1 MQQNSIKYIV
11 GFSAV
16 VCLACS
22 LLVSSTAVLLKD
34 RQLANQLYAKQIKIL
49 AVSGLIEEGVKPSQ
63 DEVNV
68 LFDTRIESL
77 IIDMQSGKVV
87 TDSGIDD
94 PLTYDQ
100 LKASKNPALSNEA
113 DANFAKVK
121 RVPKHIPIYI
131 IQDEEGNADN
141 LVLPVEGMGLWGTLY
156 GFVSLDKDIETIRG
170 LTFFKH
176 KETPG
181 LGAEVDN
188 PSWKAKWPGRK
199 VYDDSG
205 EVMIKV
211 IKGPAGTPEETP
223 YAVDGLAGAT
233 LTSNGVTNLLRFW
246 LGKEGFGPYLASLN
260 SEGSDA

>member
-1 MQQNSIKYIV
+1 MQKNSIKYIV
-11 GFSAV
+11 GFAAV

-100 LKASKNPALSNEA
+100 LK
-113 DANFAKVK
+113 
-121 RVPKHIPIYI
+121 I
-131 IQDEEGNADN
+131 
-141 LVLPVEGMGLWGTLY
+141 
-156 GFVSLDKDIETIRG
+156 
-170 LTFFKH
+170 
-176 KETPG
+176 
-181 LGAEVDN
+181 
-188 PSWKAKWPGRK
+188 GRAH
-199 VYDDSG
+199 V
-205 EVMIKV
+205 
-211 IKGPAGTPEETP
+211 
-223 YAVDGLAGAT
+223 
-233 LTSNGVTNLLRFW
+233 
-246 LGKEGFGPYLASLN
+246 
-260 SEGSDA
+260 